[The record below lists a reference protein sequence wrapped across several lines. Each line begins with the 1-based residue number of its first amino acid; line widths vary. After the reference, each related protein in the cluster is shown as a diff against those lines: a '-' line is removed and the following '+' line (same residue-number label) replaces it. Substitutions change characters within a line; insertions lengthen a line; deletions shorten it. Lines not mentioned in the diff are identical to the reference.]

1 MREGELKDAWI
12 QTRAARA
19 VSLLEEALR
28 EVLENKCPADLF
40 LNRIFRRDRRI
51 GGRDR
56 RLYSNLIFAVFRWYG
71 ALRKYSSEPAFLL
84 AGTAAADKIDLPET
98 VIFFEQAGLDESSR
112 DVIFNA
118 ETPVARLNVFLHL
131 KGFSSDLSWRDCLPE
146 WVYDHLDFEADET
159 FQALQQSRPPL
170 WLRAQFA
177 PVETVLDSFRQQGIT
192 VMRHDRIGTALW
204 TADRVNL
211 QETEAYRQGRIEVQD
226 LSSQCIGQVCAPQ
239 EGECWWDACAG
250 GGGKSLHLA
259 SLMNGK
265 GTITA
270 SDIRGRKLE
279 ELRQR
284 AKRAGFSNIRT
295 REWDGLQL
303 PVEEKSCDG
312 VLVDAPCS
320 SSGRWRRNPESRWL
334 LTGERVGE
342 LTTVQKKIL
351 DNAAKAVKPGG
362 ILVYATCSLLRD
374 ENRLNAEAFLAA
386 HPEFTLEGF
395 SHPLTGKVTPGYV
408 QILPQDGNCDAA
420 FIARFR
426 KGKRS

>member
-1 MREGELKDAWI
+1 MREGELKNAWI

-19 VSLLEEALR
+19 ASLLGEALR

-40 LNRIFRRDRRI
+40 LNRIFRGDRRI

-56 RLYSNLIFAVFRWYG
+56 RLYSNLIFAAFRWYG
-71 ALRKYSSEPAFLL
+71 VIRQYSSEPAFLL
-84 AGTAAADKIDLPET
+84 AGAAAAEKIDLPET
-98 VIFFEQAGLDESSR
+98 VIFLKQTGLDESSR
-112 DVIFNA
+112 DGIFMS
-118 ETPVARLNVFLHL
+118 ETPVARLNAFLRL
-131 KGFSSDLSWRDCLPE
+131 NGFSIDLTWRDCLPG
-146 WVYDHLDFEADET
+146 WIYNHLDFEADET
-159 FQALQQSRPPL
+159 FLALQQSRPPL
-170 WLRAQFA
+170 WLRAQHK
-177 PVETVLDSFRQQGIT
+177 PVETVLDSLRQQGIT
-192 VMRHDRIGTALW
+192 IMQHDRIETALW

-211 QETEAYRQGRIEVQD
+211 QETDTYRQGRIEVQD
-226 LSSQCIGQVCAPQ
+226 LSSQCIGLVCAPQ

-250 GGGKSLHLA
+250 GGGKSLHIA

-295 REWDGLQL
+295 REWDGVKL

-334 LTGERVGE
+334 LTEKRVGE
-342 LTTVQKKIL
+342 LTAIQRKIL
-351 DNAAKAVKPGG
+351 DCASKAVKPGG
-362 ILVYATCSLLRD
+362 VLIYATCSLLQD
-374 ENRLNAEAFLAA
+374 ENRLNVEAFLTA
-386 HPEFTLEGF
+386 HPGFTLEGF
-395 SHPLTGKVTPGYV
+395 PHPLTRQTIPGQV
-408 QILPQDGNCDAA
+408 QILPQEENCDAA

-426 KGKRS
+426 KGKES